1 MTERNASRAPEAG
14 PHLVSDAPRDDLI
27 DLTRLFYALV
37 QRRRIVICTV
47 GFFLAMAVLYVVLAA
62 RVYEATSVVELHTRR
77 PRIVGEDGAYVSD
90 DAVSASVIADAL
102 NTHFHKMQSDTVR
115 QQVVRELRRQAAEIP
130 GVGGFTDSEL
140 SFFLANRVKFTRVI
154 GTYLVRIAVRG
165 PTPEFAGALANTYA
179 RVVVEEVK
187 NSTKQASIDA
197 VQWLQEQITSYEQE
211 LLNNEAKV
219 IAFRQKHNIDGLIA
233 AKTAADQALM
243 AINAELVA
251 YETRAT
257 TLRDLVATLDAAEA
271 TPELSGTL
279 PSTVPRA
286 EIIQERLKAYSDA
299 LNDLKRLGMRYTE
312 RHPLVEQQQQV
323 VDLLRGELV
332 AEIGRSRETAKADL
346 LLVNAYVQSIES
358 NKTSQIT
365 GGEDIQR
372 LINAFNTDVIPLQ
385 RALEASDSSY
395 KGLLARIEQ
404 ARLSIDE
411 DTSLLTVYEWA
422 RPSTVP
428 VAPRSSLIVA
438 AALILGLGA
447 GVGLALLVHLL
458 QDMIS
463 TPYDIETELKQNL
476 LGLVPHVDADLNAAE
491 MARISHT
498 DTFSAFNESL
508 ASLRASLLTQGHRRA
523 GSGWV
528 IMLSSVVPQEGKT
541 TVSCNLAISMTKT
554 YGRVLLIDGDMRRPR
569 LHDVFD
575 IPRQRQLLMD
585 VLLRPEAGDE
595 VFATVPQPTDI
606 DRLHVTLGHPV
617 PGVSPTE
624 VLENG
629 RFDKFLAWARRNYDI
644 ILVDTPPLGA
654 ASDALVFGRMS
665 DDVVLVCRY
674 NKSRKGALRH
684 ALKDLRKN
692 RAPLTGLVLN
702 DFRPDLPGS
711 VPGYSAY
718 GYRYG
723 TYAPAEEK
731 SVPRK
736 AGARV

>member
-1 MTERNASRAPEAG
+1 MIDSKNSRAPDPAPAAEA
-14 PHLVSDAPRDDLI
+14 HDDVI
-27 DLTRLFYALV
+27 DLTRLFYALI
-37 QRRRIVICTV
+37 QRRRIVLFTIA
-47 GFFLAMAVLYVVLAA
+47 FFFAMAMLYTLLAA

-77 PRIVGEDGAYVSD
+77 PRIVGEEGAYVSE

-102 NTHFHKMQSDTVR
+102 NTHFHKMQSETVR
-115 QQVVRELRRQAAEIP
+115 QQVVRDLRRQAAEIP
-130 GVGGFTDSEL
+130 ELGRFSDSEL
-140 SFFLANRVKFTRVI
+140 SFFLANRVTFTRVI
-154 GTYLVRIAVRG
+154 GTYLVRLAVRG
-165 PTPEFAGALANTYA
+165 PSPEFAEALANTYA

-187 NSTKQASIDA
+187 NSTKLASIDA

-219 IAFRQKHNIDGLIA
+219 IAFRQKHNIDGLLA
-233 AKTAADQALM
+233 GKTASDQSLM
-243 AINAELVA
+243 AINEELVA
-251 YETRAT
+251 YETRSA
-257 TLRDLVATLDAAEA
+257 TLRDMVATLEAAEA
-271 TPELSGTL
+271 SPELSGTL
-279 PSTVPRA
+279 PSSIPRA
-286 EIIQERLKAYSDA
+286 DIIQERLKAYSDA
-299 LNDLKRLGMRYTE
+299 GNELKRLGLRYTE
-312 RHPLVEQQQQV
+312 RHPVIEQQQQV
-323 VDLLRGELV
+323 VDLLRGELLV
-332 AEIGRSRETAKADL
+332 EIGRARETAKADL
-346 LLVNAYVQSIES
+346 ALVNAYVQSIHS
-358 NKTSQIT
+358 NKLSQIAT
-365 GGEDIQR
+365 GEDIQQR
-372 LINAFNTDVIPLQ
+372 INAFNTDVIPLQ

-422 RPSTVP
+422 RRPSVP
-428 VAPRSSLIVA
+428 VAPRTMIILA
-438 AALILGLGA
+438 ASLILGLGA
-447 GVGLALLVHLL
+447 GVGLALLIHLL

-476 LGLVPHVDADLNAAE
+476 LGLIPHVEADLNAAE
-491 MARISHT
+491 LARISHT
-498 DTFSAFNESL
+498 DTFSAFNEAL
-508 ASLRASLLTQGHRRA
+508 ASMRASLLTQGHRR
-523 GSGWV
+523 SDTGWV

-575 IPRQRQLLMD
+575 IPRQRQLLME
-585 VLLRPEAGDE
+585 VLLRDQAGDD
-595 VFATVPQPTDI
+595 VFATVPQPTDVE
-606 DRLHVTLGHPV
+606 RLHVTLGHPV

-629 RFDKFLAWARRNYDI
+629 RFESFLNWARRNYDI

-654 ASDALVFGRMS
+654 ASDALVFGRMA
-665 DDVVLVCRY
+665 DDVVMVCRY
-674 NKSRKGALRH
+674 NRSRKGALRQ

-702 DFRPDLPGS
+702 DFKPELPGG

-723 TYAPAEEK
+723 TYAPAGESTTPGK
-731 SVPRK
+731 AGRK
-736 AGARV
+736 A